1 LNWVDALVI
10 GLALIA
16 AISGARQ
23 GVIIALPAFLGVLG
37 GGIIGVLLAPVV
49 VENIEA
55 TPTRVAFAFAIF
67 VLFIALGETLGV
79 WVGRSIRHRFS
90 SPKLTGVDGA
100 LGAVMQGLVV
110 FVVSWLI
117 GSALTM
123 ATNLPQLAA
132 AINNSVVLGGVNE
145 VMPPVARQLPAE
157 LRKLLDDTG
166 FPAAVDP
173 FDRAPSKD
181 VAAPDPALQASEVVQ
196 RVQPSVLKIHAKAR
210 SCERGLEGTGFV
222 VAPQRVMTNAHVVA
236 GTDEVSVEVGTR
248 ELRARVVHFD
258 PRTDVAVL
266 SVPGLTAR
274 PLLVAEQ
281 DAVSG
286 QDSIVL
292 GYPLDG
298 PYTASA
304 SRIRDRISLNG
315 PDIYDSRSPVT
326 RDVFTLRA
334 LVRSGNSGG
343 PLIDTEGQVIGV
355 VFGAAADNS
364 DTGFALTADEVRDEV
379 AAAPRMSDQVDTGR
393 CVT

>member
-49 VENIEA
+49 VGGIEA
-55 TPTRVAFAFAIF
+55 TPTRVAFAFTVF

-79 WVGRSIRHRFS
+79 WIGRSIRHRFN
-90 SPKLTGVDGA
+90 SPKLTEVDGA
-100 LGAVMQGLVV
+100 LGALMQGIVV
-110 FVVSWLI
+110 FVVAWLI
-117 GSALTM
+117 GAGLTT
-123 ATNLPQLAA
+123 ATNLPQLAS
-132 AINNSVVLGGVNE
+132 AINNSVLLGGVNE

-173 FDRAPSKD
+173 FDHAPSKD
-181 VAAPDPALQASEVVQ
+181 VAPPDPALQASDVVQ

-236 GTDEVSVEVGTR
+236 GTDEVSVEAPTGD
-248 ELRARVVHFD
+248 LRAKVVHYD

-274 PLLVAEQ
+274 PLPVAER
-281 DAVSG
+281 DAESG
-286 QDSIVL
+286 QDSVVL

-298 PYTASA
+298 PYTASP
-304 SRIRDRISLNG
+304 SRIRERISLTG
-315 PDIYDSRSPVT
+315 PDIYDSRTVT

-343 PLIDTEGQVIGV
+343 PLVDTKGQVIGV
-355 VFGAAADNS
+355 VFGAAVDNS

-379 AAAPRMSDQVDTGR
+379 AAAPGMSDQVDTGR
-393 CVT
+393 CVA